1 MVLVLVKTFHSLPPL
16 LKVEAALLSTKH
28 LPCCTAGTK
37 HARVQ
42 RGAFA
47 LTTAKPLSQTQMQ
60 SEGVHLQIF
69 LLLATNHSSGRSQK
83 VKKKKK
89 RTHPDKHILWWSRTA
104 TRKSAPFP
112 GWLRPPQSALSGG
125 TQSTHSQRTQ
135 PSLQTS
141 AWWSRWDAG
150 LSSVSDV
157 CEVSRI
163 SDGTKPP
170 LAFHF
175 HWQINNRGNI
185 SVWTACFDLV
195 VVWVVADNIP
205 RNNLCISLWR
215 NWFDVVL
222 PFTAFCYFLL
232 WHVWRDADI

>member
-89 RTHPDKHILWWSRTA
+89 KNTSR
-104 TRKSAPFP
+104 
-112 GWLRPPQSALSGG
+112 Q
-125 TQSTHSQRTQ
+125 THS
-135 PSLQTS
+135 
-141 AWWSRWDAG
+141 
-150 LSSVSDV
+150 
-157 CEVSRI
+157 
-163 SDGTKPP
+163 
-170 LAFHF
+170 
-175 HWQINNRGNI
+175 
-185 SVWTACFDLV
+185 LV
-195 VVWVVADNIP
+195 VTHRHSQKCPISRVAASPSVCPLRWNSVHP
-205 RNNLCISLWR
+205 LTAN
-215 NWFDVVL
+215 
-222 PFTAFCYFLL
+222 TAFLTNQRMVESVGCRSQLCEWCMRGVKDIR
-232 WHVWRDADI
+232 WHKAPISIPLSLANKQPRQHLSLDRLFWFGSGVGGRR